1 MKLWI
6 RNILQNIIN
15 RLESEED
22 KTLPEDYF
30 KDIII
35 ELQQLPKREMTEEEM
50 QKVWRLFQIH
60 NSLKPGFSCGLC
72 KQVLK
77 INTCKNCPI
86 YCQTFSP
93 D

>member
-6 RNILQNIIN
+6 INILQYIVNSI
-15 RLESEED
+15 ESEED

-30 KDIII
+30 KNIIVK
-35 ELQQLPKREMTEEEM
+35 LQQLPKRKITEEKRQEIWKLY
-50 QKVWRLFQIH
+50 QLRRA
-60 NSLKPGFSCGLC
+60 SKPGFSCELC
-72 KQVLK
+72 KQ
-77 INTCKNCPI
+77 ISICKNCPI

>member
-1 MKLWI
+1 MLLNGMKLWI

-35 ELQQLPKREMTEEEM
+35 KLQQLPKRKMTEEEM
-50 QKVWRLFQIH
+50 QKVWKLYQIH
-60 NSLKPGFSCGLC
+60 SSLKPEFECPF
-72 KQVLK
+72 
-77 INTCKNCPI
+77 NYYFKNN
-86 YCQTFSP
+86 
-93 D
+93 